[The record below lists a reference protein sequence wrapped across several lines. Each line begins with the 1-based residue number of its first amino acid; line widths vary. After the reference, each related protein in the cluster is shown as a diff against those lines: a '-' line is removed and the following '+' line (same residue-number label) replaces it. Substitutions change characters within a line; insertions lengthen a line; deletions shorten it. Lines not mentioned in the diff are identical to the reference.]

1 MKGVQCYELFGGIAL
16 KNYAFLCFSNV
27 NMTLRLDWIRPAM
40 AFYPAR
46 RYYRYLNLFAKTYGA
61 RDVHTPFNYM
71 NHVELT
77 KIFMV
82 MTIVDR
88 IQNFVCEHFICYLR
102 RLEFTI
108 FTTARKRQVILN
120 ELLQRICQNLR
131 DKHFWKGKTLYFHYV

>member
-1 MKGVQCYELFGGIAL
+1 
-16 KNYAFLCFSNV
+16 
-27 NMTLRLDWIRPAM
+27 M

-108 FTTARKRQVILN
+108 FTTARKTQVILN

>member
-1 MKGVQCYELFGGIAL
+1 MGNLMKGVQCYELFGGITL
-16 KNYAFLCFSNV
+16 KNYTFLCFNNV

-40 AFYPAR
+40 AFYQAR
-46 RYYRYLNLFAKTYGA
+46 RYYRYLNLFVKTYRA

-88 IQNFVCEHFICYLR
+88 IQNFVCEHFICYIR

-108 FTTARKRQVILN
+108 FTTARKTQVILN
-120 ELLQRICQNLR
+120 ELL
-131 DKHFWKGKTLYFHYV
+131 

>member
-27 NMTLRLDWIRPAM
+27 NMTLHLDWIRPAM

-46 RYYRYLNLFAKTYGA
+46 RYYRYLNLFVKTYGA
-61 RDVHTPFNYM
+61 RDVLTPFNYM
-71 NHVELT
+71 NHVELN

-88 IQNFVCEHFICYLR
+88 IKNFVCEHFICYLR
-102 RLEFTI
+102 RLELTI
-108 FTTARKRQVILN
+108 FTTARKTQVILN
-120 ELLQRICQNLR
+120 ELL
-131 DKHFWKGKTLYFHYV
+131 